1 MKLNKTRKDLISQL
15 EVMLND
21 PMFCDEIMSIR
32 LENKIRA
39 IAKEF
44 ELLQKESQL
53 HHSPRNGNCT
63 KVLSD

>member
-15 EVMLND
+15 KVMLND

-53 HHSPRNGNCT
+53 HHSIHSPHTTER
-63 KVLSD
+63 